1 MILNKYYIIYYY
13 IMNRGVYKV
22 FVNELNIAQYDEF
35 NEEIRKMFNESYM
48 EIGSKNINKNYTLD
62 PYFNGINRPTEQ
74 EFLRVFLEFDL
85 NKIVLHATQSG
96 IYNMTTSDLRLNERI
111 LNSRLLT
118 SDNRRTLQ
126 IKEKA
131 IKRMYNKYKTVIKE
145 EYVEKLKENIISK
158 LKFIVRPK
166 VNRSEFRKFKRHLRY
181 FLLVE
186 VEDITEGQI
195 ELNISLQPIFNFT
208 NLRNRRVSVDVAR
221 RLNFENEEQIQRD
234 LLNTRLNELRT
245 VDPSLSNL
253 DEDFE
258 INMFQPDEE
267 FRNLNP
273 IEEILHTQE
282 VTQNGPNLMDQQFM
296 ELEERLRRLQEDE
309 PVQVTHEPEENIDDL
324 LARFERLQGDQ
335 PVEQVNNEV
344 ERLIGPDLSELAR
357 NIDTDSDLRRELEE
371 LEREVNG
378 GGNTQSKMTFF
389 DDSDELPILSDAES
403 DDIDSDE
410 RDIVIQRRQP
420 VNRTN
425 YLYDLEVD
433 EMTNLLNSIKI
444 NNGCDDIIKFCQVS
458 KQVARDCRRIPEI
471 RDNVYMP
478 CVIESMII
486 NINNKYSSDTFYNYP
501 DGTSINRKDFLE
513 KEKQNKGTIEEYL
526 YSNLECN
533 DRLKKQLFI
542 IINES
547 LKQIPYF
554 MNTTLD
560 IPISFLIFMITS
572 VKEILNTESNDIF
585 DIYRKKVKEDT
596 EPILEYQL
604 VRFRELENMGISKY
618 EINKCFIKYLE
629 LLLNYNINSLM

>member
-1 MILNKYYIIYYY
+1 
-13 IMNRGVYKV
+13 MNRRVYKV
-22 FVNELNIAQYDEF
+22 VVNELNIAQYDEF
-35 NEEIRKMFNESYM
+35 NEEIRKMFNESHM
-48 EIGSKNINKNYTLD
+48 EIGSKNVNKNYTLD

-85 NKIVLHATQSG
+85 NKIILHATQSG
-96 IYNMTTSDLRLNERI
+96 IYNMTTSDLRLSERI

-118 SDNRRTLQ
+118 SNNRRTLQ

-145 EYVEKLKENIISK
+145 EYIEKLKENIISK

-166 VNRSEFRKFKRHLRY
+166 VSRSEFRKFKRHLAY
-181 FLLVE
+181 FLLIE

-221 RLNFENEEQIQRD
+221 RLNFENEEQTQRD
-234 LLNTRLNELRT
+234 LLNRRLNELRT

-253 DEDFE
+253 DEDLG

-296 ELEERLRRLQEDE
+296 ELEERLRRLEEDE
-309 PVQVTHEPEENIDDL
+309 PVQVTPEPEENIDDL
-324 LARFERLQGDQ
+324 LERFERLQGDQ

-357 NIDTDSDLRRELEE
+357 NMDTDSDLRRELEE

-389 DDSDELPILSDAES
+389 DDSDELPVLSDDAES
-403 DDIDSDE
+403 DDIDSESDV
-410 RDIVIQRRQP
+410 VIQRRQP

-478 CVIESMII
+478 CIVESMII

-513 KEKQNKGTIEEYL
+513 KEKQSNGTIEEYL

-554 MNTTLD
+554 MNTILD

-572 VKEILNTESNDIF
+572 VKEILNTESDNIL

-604 VRFRELENMGISKY
+604 VKFRELENMGISKY

-629 LLLNYNINSLM
+629 LLLNYNINILM